1 MMMTIL
7 TTVCPQCGLVFVAD
21 TEHTMNVCPFC
32 NRGFKLQP
40 ATLLEAQLQQE
51 DDERQA

>member
-1 MMMTIL
+1 MLMTIL

-40 ATLLEAQLQQE
+40 ATLLEAQLQGE
-51 DDERQA
+51 VNERQA